1 MINGLSGIKK
11 NRTFSK
17 KDDSKKISKNLISD
31 TKCQKSNE
39 EKIREFM
46 YMRMAHGMK
55 NEIFDLINRS
65 RWTKHT

>member
-31 TKCQKSNE
+31 TKC
-39 EKIREFM
+39 
-46 YMRMAHGMK
+46 
-55 NEIFDLINRS
+55 
-65 RWTKHT
+65 